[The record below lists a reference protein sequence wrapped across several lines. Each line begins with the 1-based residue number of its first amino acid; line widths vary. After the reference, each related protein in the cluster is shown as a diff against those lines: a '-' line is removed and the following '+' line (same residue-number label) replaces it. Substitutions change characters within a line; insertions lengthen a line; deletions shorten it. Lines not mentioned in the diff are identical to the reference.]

1 MSPQLRFLSVHFFMM
16 FKTDVIMTITAIVA
30 TLIGFVLMTVI
41 AKHSSNI
48 SCASSAVLVRS
59 TVTFEEITQVIQ
71 L

>member
-1 MSPQLRFLSVHFFMM
+1 MM

-41 AKHSSNI
+41 AKHSSKYF
-48 SCASSAVLVRS
+48 VLQQRCLGEINL
-59 TVTFEEITQVIQ
+59 VTLRKFTQVIQ